1 MMDSPNRH
9 LHIRFNAL
17 VPDLDADMSKLERLI
32 RGICETFDI
41 HHAVIDVSIVDDAG
55 MIEVHREFLKKENT
69 TDVISFDLSDELEP
83 GRTFQ
88 LVVNADMAARQA
100 ARRGHR
106 TEAELALYITHGI
119 LHNLGFDDQ
128 DSKQAKKMHKT
139 EDELLQT
146 FGFGVIYYRD
156 ELD

>member
-9 LHIRFNAL
+9 LHIQFNTL
-17 VPDLDADMSKLERLI
+17 VPDLDADVSKFERLI
-32 RGICETFDI
+32 QGICEAFEIDN
-41 HHAVIDVSIVDDAG
+41 AAIDVSIVDDGG
-55 MIEVHREFLKKENT
+55 MIEVHRHFLQTDDT

-100 ARRGHR
+100 AKRGHT
-106 TEAELALYITHGI
+106 TEAELALYITHGM
-119 LHNLGFDDQ
+119 LHNAGFDDIDEALAQ
-128 DSKQAKKMHKT
+128 KMHET
-139 EDELLQT
+139 EDMLLQQH
-146 FGFGVIYYRD
+146 GFGITYYRD